1 MRLFVQCEKAGIRSG
16 SHRGEDRNISTYWRR
31 ISTEISTIWATI
43 GTKRPGGNGY
53 NFERFLRTNLG
64 AILRHLEFT
73 VQKIRVL
80 VANRPRLMRE
90 LVLATM
96 AEQPDIEIVGEAQN
110 EGEITDLVDRT
121 RPDFLIIALEDPE
134 RHPSLCGF
142 LLGRY
147 PRMRILAVSSGHD
160 DSTCYWAFVDIRS
173 RTIPTS
179 EEGILGA
186 MRDVAGHIS
195 VSN

>member
-1 MRLFVQCEKAGIRSG
+1 VS
-16 SHRGEDRNISTYWRR
+16 
-31 ISTEISTIWATI
+31 
-43 GTKRPGGNGY
+43 
-53 NFERFLRTNLG
+53 
-64 AILRHLEFT
+64 
-73 VQKIRVL
+73 KIRVL

-96 AEQPDIEIVGEAQN
+96 SEQPDVEVVGEAHN
-110 EGEITDLVDRT
+110 DSEITELVDKT

-134 RHPSLCGF
+134 QHPGLCGF

-147 PRMRILAVSSGHD
+147 PGMRIVAVSSGHE
-160 DSTCYWAFVDIRS
+160 DSTFYWAFVDIRS

-186 MRDVAGHIS
+186 MRDVAGHTF